1 MMQIMAESLADIRI
15 GDLLEA
21 IADESTAVASGAVA
35 AATAASAAGLIGMSA
50 RRASGWDGG
59 SAAAGQSEVLR
70 RRATELIDES
80 AAAFDRAVVELDDGR
95 APGHDPDADS
105 DWRLGTALRRAGDA
119 PAAVATVAAD
129 VAALAA
135 EVAGSCDEPVR
146 PDAVAACVLA
156 ESAAAIAAHL
166 VAVNLLADADVSGV
180 DDVRALAAEAA
191 AARARLLDS

>member
-1 MMQIMAESLADIRI
+1 MAESLADIRI

-35 AATAASAAGLIGMSA
+35 AATAASAAGLIAMSA

-80 AAAFDRAVVELDDGR
+80 AAAFDQAVAELEAGR
-95 APGHDPDADS
+95 GPGHDSDAQS
-105 DWRLGTALRRAGDA
+105 DWRLGTALRRAGEA
-119 PAAVATVAAD
+119 PVEVAGVAAD

-135 EVAGSCDEPVR
+135 EVADCCDESVR
-146 PDAVAACVLA
+146 PDAVAACLLA
-156 ESAAAIAAHL
+156 ESATAIAAHL
-166 VAVNLLADADVSGV
+166 ASVNLLAEEDASGA
-180 DDVRALAAEAA
+180 DRARGLAAEAG
-191 AARARLLDS
+191 AARARLLDRKA